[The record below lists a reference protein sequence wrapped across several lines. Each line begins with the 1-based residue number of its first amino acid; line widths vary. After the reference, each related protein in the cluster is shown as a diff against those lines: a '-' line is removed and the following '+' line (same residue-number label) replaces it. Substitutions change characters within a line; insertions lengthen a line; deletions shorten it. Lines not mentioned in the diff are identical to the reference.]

1 MAIRLCG
8 FCILTQANPKNHAIG
23 HMFYTGVVRNSAFL
37 ELHIFSSSAARTTR
51 AYSARNRVLT
61 RPES

>member
-23 HMFYTGVVRNSAFL
+23 HMFYTGLVAHLKNENTEHNNIVY
-37 ELHIFSSSAARTTR
+37 RTEF
-51 AYSARNRVLT
+51 YLKLT
-61 RPES
+61 RTIRNLI